1 MTDDISD
8 IAAYYNRNP
17 AREHRRLEE
26 NQLEFELTW
35 RFLDGYLPAN
45 GNILEIGAGTGRYT
59 LGLAQRGWHITAVD
73 LSKEVLKEC
82 QKYLNN
88 AGFQEN
94 VDYIL
99 GDARNLSMVSQKD
112 YDAVLMMGPLYHLVE
127 KSDRQMALRE
137 AYNRLRPGGVIFSA
151 FISRYGILGEI
162 LKYVPDS
169 IDDQE
174 QVISVL
180 TKGRDKQDWPKG
192 GFRAYF
198 ARVEEIIP
206 LHEDIGFETIKLAG
220 VEPAISA
227 DDESYNVLKGE
238 RRELWL
244 NLLYE
249 ISDQPS
255 IIGASQHLLY
265 IGRKQ

>member
-17 AREHRRLEE
+17 ASEHRRLEE

-35 RFLDGYLPAN
+35 RFLDAYLPTN

-73 LSKEVLKEC
+73 LSEEVLKEC

>member
-1 MTDDISD
+1 M
-8 IAAYYNRNP
+8 
-17 AREHRRLEE
+17 
-26 NQLEFELTW
+26 
-35 RFLDGYLPAN
+35 
-45 GNILEIGAGTGRYT
+45 
-59 LGLAQRGWHITAVD
+59 D